1 MLTYTPISHEPQ
13 MVNRLRKFVASCP
26 IELLKALLDCF
37 FPPNEEIGMVDVDA
51 NEFNLVEGWL

>member
-1 MLTYTPISHEPQ
+1 

-37 FPPNEEIGMVDVDA
+37 FPPNEEIGMEDVDA
-51 NEFNLVEGWL
+51 NEFNLVEGCL